1 MPHLV
6 IPDFQ
11 PVPFPAPLWLLKTL
25 LVAGFY
31 LHVLPMN
38 VALGGALAS
47 GLYLLA
53 GKGRPGHYAARI
65 GHGLALGLPIFV
77 SLAIT
82 QGIVPLLFLQLVYGP
97 LYYTSSILMGTPWI
111 LLLLLLLTGYYGLYL
126 YKLRHVQL
134 GCWAAWLLIGVALLF
149 GGVGF
154 LFSNNMTLMLHPET
168 WPAVVNGPSIGHG
181 VGTFLNITDPTLLP
195 RYLHFMLA
203 ALAVTG
209 LAIGCY
215 GLYWRK
221 RDAAYGAWLIRQ
233 GSAWFFGITLLQIG
247 IGGWFLMSL
256 PKPVLFQFMGR
267 ETWGTA
273 SFMASL
279 ILSLLSLLATGVA
292 QRSGKAGPFT
302 FGMVCGLLV
311 VLLMSV
317 MRHLLR
323 EYSVGGFFHPEAVPV
338 QPQWDLLI
346 IFTVS
351 AIGLTLYLGWL
362 VSVVW
367 KAFHPAPGPASARLS
382 DSLADGPACEA
393 RLQTGQEV

>member
-1 MPHLV
+1 MPHLI

-25 LVAGFY
+25 LVVGFY
-31 LHVLPMN
+31 LHALPMN

-53 GKGRPGHYAARI
+53 GKGRPGHYAARL
-65 GHGLALGLPIFV
+65 GHALALSLPVFV

-111 LLLLLLLTGYYGLYL
+111 LLLVLLLAGYYGLYL

-134 GCWAAWLLIGVALLF
+134 DAWAAWLLIGVSLLF

-168 WPAVVNGPSIGHG
+168 WPAVVNNAGVGHG
-181 VGTFLNITDPTLLP
+181 VGAFLNVTDPTLP
-195 RYLHFMLA
+195 SRYLHFMLA

-209 LAIGCY
+209 LAVGCY

-221 RDAAYGAWLIRQ
+221 RDEAYGAWLIRQ
-233 GSAWFFGITLLQIG
+233 GAAWFFGITLIQVG
-247 IGGWFLMSL
+247 VGGWFLMSL
-256 PKPVLFQFMGR
+256 PKSILFQFMGR
-267 ETWGTA
+267 ETWGSA
-273 SFMASL
+273 SFFGSML
-279 ILSLLSLLATGVA
+279 LSLLSLLAMGAA
-292 QRSGKAGPFT
+292 QRSGKATPFKI
-302 FGMVCGLLV
+302 GLVSGLLV

-323 EYSVGGFFHPEAVPV
+323 EYSVGGFFHPETVPV
-338 QPQWDLLI
+338 HPQWGLLS
-346 IFTVS
+346 IFIVS
-351 AIGLTLYLGWL
+351 ALGLIVYLGWL
-362 VSVVW
+362 ITVAW
-367 KAFHPAPGPASARLS
+367 KAFHPHPGPDAS
-382 DSLADGPACEA
+382 ADGPIQKT
-393 RLQTGQEV
+393 LQEV